1 MITAPDEVRSRAIS
15 IRPVGGLGNQLF
27 IYAAG
32 RAVADRLGCALL
44 VDLSRYR
51 FLEPGDTPRTFMLD
65 WLLSPDQILPL
76 RDRSWTS
83 RSWQRLQRHVSILRS
98 RSFFRESGFAYDPQI
113 AKVRP
118 GTTLEG
124 YFQSW
129 HYFSSI
135 ENPLRSDIL
144 ARAPRSPWFRT
155 EEARLEALGPWL
167 GVHVRRGDYLVPR
180 NASYHG
186 VLGKE
191 YYSNALEATPDSD
204 ALPLVLFSDD
214 IERARELIEPLHPIA
229 HTVTPPK
236 TAHPMESIILMGRSR
251 ALVIANS
258 SFSWWGA
265 WLAREMCT
273 AIVAPNPW
281 FVSGVHRE
289 SDLCPPTWNRITVIG
304 NPG

>member
-1 MITAPDEVRSRAIS
+1 MTTAPDEVRSRAIS

-51 FLEPGDTPRTFMLD
+51 FPEPGDTPRTFMLD

-76 RDRSWTS
+76 RDRSWTP
-83 RSWQRLQRHVSILRS
+83 RIWQRLQRHVSILRS
-98 RSFFRESGFAYDPQI
+98 RNFFRESGFAYDPQI

-129 HYFSSI
+129 RYFSSI
-135 ENPLRSDIL
+135 EDPLRSDIL
-144 ARAPRSPWFRT
+144 SRAPRSSWLRT
-155 EEARLEALGPWL
+155 EEARLESLGPWL

-191 YYSNALEATPDSD
+191 YYSNALKATPDSD

-214 IERARELIEPLHPIA
+214 VERAHELIEPLHPIA
-229 HTVTPPK
+229 HVVTPPK
-236 TAHPMESIILMGRSR
+236 TAHPMESLSLMARSR
-251 ALVIANS
+251 SLVIANS
-258 SFSWWGA
+258 SFSWWSA
-265 WLAREMCT
+265 WLAGAR
-273 AIVAPNPW
+273 A
-281 FVSGVHRE
+281 
-289 SDLCPPTWNRITVIG
+289 TVICAPDSWFLAG
-304 NPG
+304 KFCATDLFLPGWTRVSP